1 MSQERW
7 ALLVAFPKSELQ
19 IGDALALGL
28 EIYSPFYASALAI
41 CRSMFFRPPWIRV
54 RRRKRQRRGL
64 VINRRVSAIAS
75 TAIDPALA
83 TTHVAG
89 PKATIEHMVSRKIV
103 AWRRNAY
110 DW

>member
-1 MSQERW
+1 MSQESW

-19 IGDALALGL
+19 IGDGAWFGDLFAVLRLGFNDLPINVLPAALDT
-28 EIYSPFYASALAI
+28 
-41 CRSMFFRPPWIRV
+41 RSETVEAAARPCYQST
-54 RRRKRQRRGL
+54 RQL
-64 VINRRVSAIAS
+64 AS